1 MPRGVKI
8 ALIVFAVVGAGLLSL
23 CIWGYRVV
31 TRSLPQTEGE
41 IVRSGRDLL
50 KLKPGGLND

>member
-23 CIWGYRVV
+23 YIWGYRAV
-31 TRSLPQTEGE
+31 TRSLPQTGGE
-41 IVRSGRDLL
+41 NHPVRMGSSQIETRRIE
-50 KLKPGGLND
+50 